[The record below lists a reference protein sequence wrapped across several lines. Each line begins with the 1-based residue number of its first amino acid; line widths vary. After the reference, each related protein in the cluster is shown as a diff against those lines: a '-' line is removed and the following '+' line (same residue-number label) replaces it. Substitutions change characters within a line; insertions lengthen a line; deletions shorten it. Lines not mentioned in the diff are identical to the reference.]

1 MPGVFQ
7 GKTPK
12 KTAGCRRAR
21 SLMVK
26 QLTCTEQLRVRF
38 TAGPFRSPKLREP
51 LVLEV
56 LKNQMILDRLK
67 SAVKRGTSRRE

>member
-1 MPGVFQ
+1 
-7 GKTPK
+7 
-12 KTAGCRRAR
+12 
-21 SLMVK
+21 
-26 QLTCTEQLRVRF
+26 
-38 TAGPFRSPKLREP
+38 